1 MVQLD
6 PHQEQ
11 GFLRVFHIVGRA
23 SDIIE
28 AAGLPP
34 GKVST
39 FITMRISAAICH
51 RVRPSQADIDTAR
64 RSPPPVDNL
73 PYPSKER

>member
-1 MVQLD
+1 M
-6 PHQEQ
+6 
-11 GFLRVFHIVGRA
+11 FHIVGRA

-28 AAGLPP
+28 AEGLPP

-51 RVRPSQADIDTAR
+51 RLLPSQADIVTAR
-64 RSPPPVDNL
+64 RSPPQVDNL
-73 PYPSKER
+73 